1 MGFLNRYSEPIFL
14 VLRVVAG
21 LIFAMHGAQKLFGAF
36 GGQVMT
42 AVPLMLAAGIIE
54 FAGGLMIALGLFG
67 DFAAFIASGE
77 MAVAYW
83 KVHAGGDGGPL
94 NPIANHGEAAV
105 LYCFLFLYIAAR
117 GTGPYSLD
125 RGFRRRVP

>member
-1 MGFLNRYSEPIFL
+1 MGVLNRYSEPIFL

-21 LIFAMHGAQKLFGAF
+21 LMFAVHGAEKFGLL
-36 GGQVMT
+36 GGEART
-42 AVPLMLAAGIIE
+42 GDTLTLAAAIIE
-54 FAGGLMIALGLFG
+54 LVGGLMIALGFFG

-77 MAVAYW
+77 MAVAYF
-83 KVHAGGDGGPL
+83 KAHAPGGWNPVANGGEP
-94 NPIANHGEAAV
+94 AV

-125 RGFRRRVP
+125 RGFRRKG

>member
-1 MGFLNRYSEPIFL
+1 MRFLNRYSEPIFL
-14 VLRVVAG
+14 ALRVVAG
-21 LIFAMHGAQKLFGAF
+21 LVFAMHGAQKLFGAF

-42 AVPLMLAAGIIE
+42 GVPLMLAAGLIE
-54 FAGGLMIALGLFG
+54 FIGGLMIALGLFG
-67 DFAAFIASGE
+67 DVAAFIASGE
-77 MAVAYW
+77 MAVAYF
-83 KVHAGGDGGPL
+83 KAHAPSGW

-125 RGFRRRVP
+125 RGFRRRGP

>member
-1 MGFLNRYSEPIFL
+1 MRFLNRYSEPIFL
-14 VLRVVAG
+14 ALRVVAG
-21 LIFAMHGAQKLFGAF
+21 LLFAIHGAQKLFGAF

-42 AVPLMLAAGIIE
+42 GVPLMLAAGIIE

-67 DFAAFIASGE
+67 DVAAFIASGE
-77 MAVAYW
+77 MAVAYF
-83 KVHAGGDGGPL
+83 KAHAPSGW

-125 RGFRRRVP
+125 RGFRHRA